1 MALIAFSLFACGGGN
16 SASGSISE
24 TFIAL
29 ELESSDGDL
38 SVENKVLY
46 SIEGGEI
53 VPSFRFGSN
62 TFPIF
67 ISPEFGAP
75 RAQSFKVLQN
85 YRMAN

>member
-1 MALIAFSLFACGGGN
+1 MALIPGLALIAFSLVACGGGN

-29 ELESSDGDL
+29 ELESSDGVL
-38 SVENKVLY
+38 SVENKALY

-53 VPSFRFGSN
+53 VPTFRFGSN

-75 RAQSFKVLQN
+75 RAQN
-85 YRMAN
+85 YRMGK